1 MKAYTTKHI
10 LSIIGLTL
18 LIGIPFGFL
27 YGWQF
32 CLLIACAVL
41 CYSLAV
47 FFKNP
52 THPVLWFGY
61 PDWMDTKTVWKNIG
75 CNLLLAIGVAAGCT
89 ALSDVCDPSIKVII
103 ITAACLLCFVSGYLT
118 RKVIIMTFV
127 DGSHT
132 SDRAVHPAA
141 TPIAKSR
148 LQPMFFH
155 TVFVSIQSG

>member
-10 LSIIGLTL
+10 LSTIGATFL
-18 LIGIPFGFL
+18 GVPFGLL

-32 CLLIACAVL
+32 CLLIACDVL

-75 CNLLLAIGVAAGCT
+75 CNLLLAIGVAAGFT
-89 ALSDVCDPSIKVII
+89 ALSDVYDPSIKVII
-103 ITAACLLCFVSGYLT
+103 ITAACILCFVSGYLT
-118 RKVIIMTFV
+118 RRIWV
-127 DGSHT
+127 
-132 SDRAVHPAA
+132 
-141 TPIAKSR
+141 KSM
-148 LQPMFFH
+148 PE
-155 TVFVSIQSG
+155 V